1 MTENSGNQNNNNNSG
16 NPNNAGNRNHSPNRN
31 QHHNRPRH
39 HHNNRNDN
47 RDNRNNQGGNRD
59 NRPQGQGNRD
69 PRDNNRDNRD
79 NRDFRG
85 NNNRNNNNNNNNR
98 NFNNNRPNN
107 NPNNNNRKH
116 QYSKNEFI
124 QMLHKKYDTLNDQR
138 IATRKKY
145 FENYYRV
152 DDYRLKKLEQ
162 QFYNAIENLRRF
174 EKSLKPWQYEILRK
188 KIPRYKMDLA
198 YSENHQL
205 PATPEPVTNVVIED
219 PHISLAQ
226 KNRPSYK
233 DDTEESVGT
242 MEDFQKLKAV

>member
-85 NNNRNNNNNNNNR
+85 NNNRNNNNNR